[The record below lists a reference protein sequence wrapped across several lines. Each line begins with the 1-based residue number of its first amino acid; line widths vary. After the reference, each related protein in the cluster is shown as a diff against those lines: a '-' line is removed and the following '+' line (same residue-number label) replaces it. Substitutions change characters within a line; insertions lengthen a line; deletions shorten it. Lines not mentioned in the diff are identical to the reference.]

1 MSIDKLNYVSTT
13 YLATCLGVSRQTIF
27 RKIKDKKISAIKVGK
42 NFKIPMSEAKRIKKE
57 GV

>member
-1 MSIDKLNYVSTT
+1 MQKYFTTTEVAKELN
-13 YLATCLGVSRQTIF
+13 VSRQTIF

-42 NFKIPMSEAKRIKKE
+42 NFQIPLSETKRIKKE